1 MNLFDLVAIP
11 NNETTLR
18 LFELL
23 LFLGSSIFLTY
34 IAVFWGSLLN
44 AIYYHRKAWKTK
56 DINYFNISK
65 EYIRFVN
72 TNNVALYGFGLFPFI
87 GIAFIFVQF
96 TTENL
101 QIINSLLVIA
111 AILMGLGLFLSRIY
125 KHFIHQAQTPEAEF
139 TSQFYFRNFPVSY
152 ASTAVLVMLL
162 AVWIFMGSIVITSDP
177 VNYTKPISYFQMFFS
192 LSTIFRLVVFFL
204 FSVLIS
210 NLGFIFFNFLSE
222 DRENKPA
229 PFDNSDTF
237 IQNTLARSLVYA
249 VFIPI
254 VLLIVYA
261 LTPHTAVTFSYYFV
275 FTISII
281 ILLVALVLNFYSY
294 RTLDLNFAKYS
305 FFIFVAFMV
314 AFVGTETFLFST
326 ANKVQEFKI
335 AKKYEVFH
343 TEMLAS
349 LGRGGVQINGEEIYK
364 AKCVACHAFD
374 KKVVGPPHKDVLQK
388 YGDRK
393 ADMVKFVLNPI
404 KVDPAYPPM
413 PNQGLKPKE
422 AEAVV
427 EYLYEHYGP
436 MMK

>member
-1 MNLFDLVAIP
+1 MNIFDLVAIP

-34 IAVFWGSLLN
+34 IAVFLGSLLN

-56 DINYFNISK
+56 DLNYFQIAK
-65 EYIRFVN
+65 EYIHFVN
-72 TNNVALYGFGLFPFI
+72 TNNVALYGFGLFPFV

-96 TTENL
+96 TPDN
-101 QIINSLLVIA
+101 IKVINTLLVLA
-111 AILMGLGLFLSRIY
+111 ALLLGLGLFLSRIY

-139 TSQFYFRNFPVSY
+139 TSQFYFRNFPINYV
-152 ASTAVLVMLL
+152 ATAVLVIFVV
-162 AVWIFMGSIVITSDP
+162 VWTFIGAIVITTNP
-177 VNYTKPISYFQMFFS
+177 ANYLEPLSYIEMFFS
-192 LSTIFRLVVFFL
+192 LSTIFRLLVFFL

-222 DRENKPA
+222 ERENQPPK
-229 PFDNSDTF
+229 FENSDKF
-237 IQNTLARSLVYA
+237 IQNTLARSLVFA

-254 VLLIVYA
+254 FLLVVYA
-261 LTPHTAVTFSYYFV
+261 LTPNTAVTFSYYFV

-305 FFIFVAFMV
+305 FFIFVGFMV

-349 LGRGGVQINGEEIYK
+349 MGRGGIEINGEEIYK

-374 KKVVGPPHKDVLQK
+374 QKVVGPAHKDVLKK

-436 MMK
+436 MLK

>member
-1 MNLFDLVAIP
+1 MNIFDLVAIP

-56 DINYFNISK
+56 DSNYFQIAK
-65 EYIRFVN
+65 EYIYFVN
-72 TNNVALYGFGLFPFI
+72 TNNVALYGFGLFPFV

-96 TTENL
+96 TPDNL
-101 QIINSLLVIA
+101 KVINTLLVLA
-111 AILMGLGLFLSRIY
+111 ALLLGLGLFLSRIY

-139 TSQFYFRNFPVSY
+139 TSQFYFRNFPINY
-152 ASTAVLVMLL
+152 AATAVLVIFV
-162 AVWIFMGSIVITSDP
+162 AVWTFIGAIVITTNP
-177 VNYTKPISYFQMFFS
+177 ANYLEPLSYIEMFFS
-192 LSTIFRLVVFFL
+192 PSTIFRLLVFFL

-222 DRENKPA
+222 ERENQLPK
-229 PFDNSDTF
+229 FENSDKF
-237 IQNTLARSLVYA
+237 IQNTLARSLVYS

-254 VLLIVYA
+254 FLLVVYA
-261 LTPHTAVTFSYYFV
+261 LTPNTAVTFSYYFV

-281 ILLVALVLNFYSY
+281 ILLVALVFNFYSY

-305 FFIFVAFMV
+305 FFIFVGFLV
-314 AFVGTETFLFST
+314 TFVGTETFLFST

-349 LGRGGVQINGEEIYK
+349 MGRGGIEINGEEIYK

-374 KKVVGPPHKDVLQK
+374 QKVVGPAHKDVLLK

-436 MMK
+436 MLK

>member
-1 MNLFDLVAIP
+1 MNIFDLVAIP

-56 DINYFNISK
+56 DLNYFQIAK
-65 EYIRFVN
+65 EYIHFVN
-72 TNNVALYGFGLFPFI
+72 TNNIALYGFGLFPFV

-96 TTENL
+96 TPDN
-101 QIINSLLVIA
+101 IKVINTLLVLA
-111 AILMGLGLFLSRIY
+111 ALLLGLGLFLSRIY

-139 TSQFYFRNFPVSY
+139 TSQFYFRNFPINYV
-152 ASTAVLVMLL
+152 ATAVLVIFV
-162 AVWIFMGSIVITSDP
+162 AVWTFIGAIVITTNP
-177 VNYTKPISYFQMFFS
+177 ANYLEPLSYIDMFFS
-192 LSTIFRLVVFFL
+192 PSTIFRLLVFFL

-222 DRENKPA
+222 ERENQPPK
-229 PFDNSDTF
+229 FENSDKF
-237 IQNTLARSLVYA
+237 IQNTLARSLVFA

-254 VLLIVYA
+254 FLLVVYA
-261 LTPHTAVTFSYYFV
+261 LTPNTAVTFSYYFV

-305 FFIFVAFMV
+305 FFIFVGFMV
-314 AFVGTETFLFST
+314 AYVGTETFLFST

-349 LGRGGVQINGEEIYK
+349 MGRGGIEINGEEIYK

-374 KKVVGPPHKDVLQK
+374 QKVVGPAHKDVLKK

-436 MMK
+436 MLK

>member
-11 NNETTLR
+11 NNQTTLK
-18 LFELL
+18 LFEIL

-44 AIYYHRKAWKTK
+44 AIYYHRKAWKNK
-56 DINYFNISK
+56 DLNYFQIAK

-72 TNNVALYGFGLFPFI
+72 TNNVALYGFGLFPFV

-96 TTENL
+96 TPEHIKDINTL
-101 QIINSLLVIA
+101 LIIGAFLL
-111 AILMGLGLFLSRIY
+111 GLGLFLARIY

-139 TSQFYFRNFPVSY
+139 TSQFYFRNFPINY
-152 ASTAVLVMLL
+152 AATSVLVMFI
-162 AVWIFMGSIVITSDP
+162 AVWTFMGAMVVTTNP
-177 VNYTKPISYFQMFFS
+177 ENYLKPLSYFEMFFS
-192 LSTIFRLVVFFL
+192 LSTIFRLLVFFL

-222 DRENKPA
+222 ERENKPA
-229 PFDNSDTF
+229 NFENSDGF

-254 VLLIVYA
+254 FLLIVYA
-261 LTPHTAVTFSYYFV
+261 LTPHSAVTFSYYFV

-281 ILLVALVLNFYSY
+281 VLLVAIVLNFYSY
-294 RTLDLNFAKYS
+294 RTLDLNFTKYA
-305 FFIFVAFMV
+305 FFIFVGFMV

-335 AKKYEVFH
+335 AKNYEVFH

-349 LGRGGVQINGEEIYK
+349 LGRGGVEINGEEIYK

-374 KKVVGPPHKDVLQK
+374 QKVVGPAHKEVLKK

-393 ADMVKFVLNPI
+393 ADMIKFVLNPV

-436 MMK
+436 MIK

>member
-11 NNETTLR
+11 NNDTTLK

-23 LFLGSSIFLTY
+23 LFLGSSIFLAY
-34 IAVFWGSLLN
+34 IAVFWGSLIN

-56 DINYFNISK
+56 DINYFQIAK
-65 EYIRFVN
+65 EYVRFVN

-96 TTENL
+96 TPENL
-101 QIINSLLVIA
+101 KSINTLLIISA
-111 AILMGLGLFLSRIY
+111 FILGLGLFLSRIY

-139 TSQFYFRNFPVSY
+139 TSNFYFRNFPINY
-152 ASTAVLVMLL
+152 ATTALVVMFV
-162 AVWIFMGSIVITSDP
+162 AVWTFMGSMVITSNP
-177 VNYTKPISYFQMFFS
+177 ANYTKQLSLIQMYFS
-192 LSTIFRLVVFFL
+192 LATLFRLVVFL
-204 FSVLIS
+204 FFSILIS

-222 DRENKPA
+222 DRKGKPVS
-229 PFDNSDTF
+229 FDNSDQF
-237 IQNTLARSLVYA
+237 IQSTLARSLAYA

-254 VLLIVYA
+254 FLLIIYA
-261 LTPHTAVTFSYYFV
+261 LTPQTAVTFSYYFV

-281 ILLVALVLNFYSY
+281 ILLIALVLNFYSY
-294 RTLDLNFAKYS
+294 RTLDLDFTKFS
-305 FFIFVAFMV
+305 FFVFVAFIV

-326 ANKVQEFKI
+326 ANKIQEFKI

-349 LGRGGVQINGEEIYK
+349 LGRGGTEISGEEIYK

-374 KKVVGPPHKDVLQK
+374 QKVVGPPHRDVLRK

-393 ADMVKFVLNPI
+393 ADMIKFVLNPV
-404 KVDPAYPPM
+404 KVDPNYPPM

-436 MMK
+436 MIK

>member
-11 NNETTLR
+11 NKETTLK

-23 LFLGSSIFLTY
+23 LFMGSSIFLAY
-34 IAVFWGSLLN
+34 ISVFWGSLIN

-56 DINYFNISK
+56 DINYFQIAK
-65 EYIRFVN
+65 EYVRFVN
-72 TNNVALYGFGLFPFI
+72 SNNVALYGFGLFPFI

-96 TTENL
+96 TPENL
-101 QIINSLLVIA
+101 RAINSLLVIA
-111 AILMGLGLFLSRIY
+111 ALVLGLGLFLSRIY

-139 TSQFYFRNFPVSY
+139 TSKFYFRNFPINY
-152 ASTAVLVMLL
+152 ATTALIVMFF
-162 AVWIFMGSIVITSDP
+162 AVWTFMGSMVITSDP
-177 VNYTKPISYFQMFFS
+177 ANYTKPLSLIQMFFS
-192 LSTIFRLVVFFL
+192 LSTIFRLVVFIL
-204 FSVLIS
+204 FSILIS
-210 NLGFIFFNFLSE
+210 NLGFIFFNFLAE
-222 DRENKPA
+222 DRKNKPA
-229 PFDNSDTF
+229 PFENSDQFLQTLLAR
-237 IQNTLARSLVYA
+237 TLAYA

-254 VLLIVYA
+254 FMLILYA

-281 ILLVALVLNFYSY
+281 ILLIALVLNFYSY
-294 RTLDLNFAKYS
+294 RTLDLDFIKYS
-305 FFIFVAFMV
+305 FFVFIAFVI

-326 ANKVQEFKI
+326 ANKIQEFKI

-343 TEMLAS
+343 ADMLAS
-349 LGRGGVQINGEEIYK
+349 LGRGGVEISGEEIYK

-374 KKVVGPPHKDVLQK
+374 KKIVGPPHREVLAK

-393 ADMVKFVLNPI
+393 ADMIKFVLNPT

>member
-11 NNETTLR
+11 NNDTTLR

-23 LFLGSSIFLTY
+23 LFLGSSIFITY

-44 AIYYHRKAWKTK
+44 AIYYHRKAWKTN
-56 DINYFNISK
+56 DINYFQIAK

-96 TTENL
+96 TPENL
-101 QIINSLLVIA
+101 KAINTLLVLA
-111 AILMGLGLFLSRIY
+111 AFLLGLGLFLSRIY
-125 KHFIHQAQTPEAEF
+125 KHFIHQAPTPEAEF
-139 TSQFYFRNFPVSY
+139 TSQFYFRNFPVNY
-152 ASTAVLVMLL
+152 AATGVFVIFI
-162 AVWIFMGSIVITSDP
+162 AVWVFMGSIVITSDP
-177 VNYTKPISYFQMFFS
+177 ANYTKTLSYIHMF
-192 LSTIFRLVVFFL
+192 LSPSTLFRLLVFFL
-204 FSVLIS
+204 FSVMIS

-222 DRENKPA
+222 DRENQPA
-229 PFDNSDTF
+229 LFENSDNF

-254 VLLIVYA
+254 FLLVVYA

-343 TEMLAS
+343 TELLAS
-349 LGRGGVQINGEEIYK
+349 LGRGGTEISGEEIYK

-374 KKVVGPPHKDVLQK
+374 QKVVGPPHKDVLKK
-388 YGDRK
+388 YGDNK
-393 ADMVKFVLNPI
+393 QGMIKFVLNPT

-436 MMK
+436 MLK

>member
-1 MNLFDLVAIP
+1 MNIFDLVAIP

-23 LFLGSSIFLTY
+23 LFLGSAIFLTY

-56 DINYFNISK
+56 DLNYFQIAK
-65 EYIRFVN
+65 EYIHFVN
-72 TNNVALYGFGLFPFI
+72 TNNVALYGFGLFPFV

-96 TTENL
+96 TPENL
-101 QIINSLLVIA
+101 KAINTLLVFA
-111 AILMGLGLFLSRIY
+111 ALLLGLGLFLARIY
-125 KHFIHQAQTPEAEF
+125 KHFIHQAPTPEAEF
-139 TSQFYFRNFPVSY
+139 TSQFYFRNFPINYV
-152 ASTAVLVMLL
+152 ATAVLVMFV
-162 AVWIFMGSIVITSDP
+162 AVWTFMGAIVITTNP
-177 VNYTKPISYFQMFFS
+177 ANYLKPFSYLEMFFS
-192 LSTIFRLVVFFL
+192 LLTIFRLLVFFL

-222 DRENKPA
+222 ERENQPPK
-229 PFDNSDTF
+229 FENSDKF
-237 IQNTLARSLVYA
+237 IQNTLARSLVFA

-254 VLLIVYA
+254 FLLVVYA
-261 LTPHTAVTFSYYFV
+261 LTPNTAVTFSYYFV

-305 FFIFVAFMV
+305 FFIFVGFMV

-343 TEMLAS
+343 TEMLVS
-349 LGRGGVQINGEEIYK
+349 MGRGGIEINGEEIYK
-364 AKCVACHAFD
+364 ANCVACHAFD
-374 KKVVGPPHKDVLQK
+374 QKVVGPAHKDVLKK

-436 MMK
+436 MLK

>member
-11 NNETTLR
+11 NNDTTLR
-18 LFELL
+18 LFEFL
-23 LFLGSSIFLTY
+23 LFLGSSIFITY

-44 AIYYHRKAWKTK
+44 AIYYHRKAWKTNNL
-56 DINYFNISK
+56 NYFQIAK
-65 EYIRFVN
+65 EYIRYVN

-96 TTENL
+96 TPENL
-101 QIINSLLVIA
+101 KVINALLVIA
-111 AILMGLGLFLSRIY
+111 AFLLGLGLFLSRIY
-125 KHFIHQAQTPEAEF
+125 KHFIHQAPTPEAEF
-139 TSQFYFRNFPVSY
+139 TSQFYLRNFPVNY
-152 ASTAVLVMLL
+152 AATGVFVIFI
-162 AVWIFMGSIVITSDP
+162 AVWVFMGAIIITSDP
-177 VNYTKPISYFQMFFS
+177 ANYTKPLSYIQMFLSF
-192 LSTIFRLVVFFL
+192 STIFRLLVFFL
-204 FSVLIS
+204 FSVMIS

-222 DRENKPA
+222 DRENQPA
-229 PFDNSDTF
+229 SFENSDKF

-254 VLLIVYA
+254 LLLVVYA
-261 LTPHTAVTFSYYFV
+261 ITPHTAVTFSYYFV
-275 FTISII
+275 FTVSII

-305 FFIFVAFMV
+305 FFIFVAYMV
-314 AFVGTETFLFST
+314 TFVGTETFLFST

-335 AKKYEVFH
+335 AKKYDVFH
-343 TEMLAS
+343 AELLAR
-349 LGRGGVQINGEEIYK
+349 LGRGGVEINGEEIYK

-374 KKVVGPPHKDVLQK
+374 QKVVGPPHKVVLKK
-388 YGDRK
+388 YGDNK
-393 ADMVKFVLNPI
+393 QGMIKFVLNPT

-427 EYLYEHYGP
+427 DYLYEHYGP
-436 MMK
+436 MLK